1 MKSGSGDCTVNIQVG
16 NSPRCQE
23 FSIVFYPL
31 SRSYLETGLS
41 LCYTSLILMTTHT
54 HTHIHER
61 EREREREREGGR
73 ERPGHTLPHPNC
85 TRQLFSEVSILFLV
99 ASSVF
104 GQPTT
109 WVGIILYILY
119 EFPLVENGEFSHD
132 ITLFTWLWVKIV
144 RINIKKLIMTG
155 FSPNYLLKIL
165 VQIKYYLCVRE
176 YLYLVIEGNAK

>member
-1 MKSGSGDCTVNIQVG
+1 MPGVLYCLLPTQSILSGNRTQFMLHFINFDDN
-16 NSPRCQE
+16 
-23 FSIVFYPL
+23 
-31 SRSYLETGLS
+31 
-41 LCYTSLILMTTHT
+41 THT
-54 HTHIHER
+54 HTHTW

-165 VQIKYYLCVRE
+165 VQIKYCLCVRE
-176 YLYLVIEGNAK
+176 YLYLVIDLKVMQNNMTLLERARL